1 MGFSKKKAASA
12 LRQANNDVNNALQV
26 LQDHPE
32 MLDIPDVGSSAMS
45 TFSDDQISDER
56 VAQAMSM
63 GFAVESVKEAL
74 KRCRGDVEK
83 AINMLVSNNGVL
95 PAVSQLS
102 KDKSAG
108 NASDDDE
115 EEEDPDVKEAVNE
128 LVPDLATEDEEAHLN
143 LSLEEESSI
152 IAEYRTL
159 ILSAGYNASSTA
171 GKP

>member
-1 MGFSKKKAASA
+1 MSK
-12 LRQANNDVNNALQV
+12 
-26 LQDHPE
+26 
-32 MLDIPDVGSSAMS
+32 SS
-45 TFSDDQISDER
+45 
-56 VAQAMSM
+56 
-63 GFAVESVKEAL
+63 ES
-74 KRCRGDVEK
+74 
-83 AINMLVSNNGVL
+83 
-95 PAVSQLS
+95 
-102 KDKSAG
+102 
-108 NASDDDE
+108 ASDDH